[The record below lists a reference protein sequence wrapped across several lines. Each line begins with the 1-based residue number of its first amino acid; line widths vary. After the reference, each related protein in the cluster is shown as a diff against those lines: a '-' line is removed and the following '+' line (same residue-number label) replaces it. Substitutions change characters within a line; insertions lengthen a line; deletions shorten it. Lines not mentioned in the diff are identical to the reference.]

1 MDLGA
6 DSRLDR
12 IKALK
17 PPFPIRPTR
26 FRQRLRN
33 AMEAGLYWTGAA
45 GLYVK
50 AFRARGAAI
59 LGYHSVPDASIQ
71 RWIDPRCAVP
81 LKIFEA
87 QMEFLARRR
96 KVVGMSDLVARLERG
111 ESSEPGT
118 VVITFDDGY
127 RDTFEL
133 AAPVLERHRFPAIVY
148 LPTGSVTRGE
158 NQWIDQLYSTFQFR
172 TNHHLRLDGPDA
184 AHFDLTSEDTVFEAY
199 DSISRRL
206 LATYGSGREALLA
219 QVKAELRPLERPPR
233 LTLNWEEVKDLLR
246 RYRGFEIGVHTREHV
261 DLTSCG
267 EETAR
272 AEIGSSIAD
281 VARELEVKV
290 EHFAYPYARNNAA
303 IREIVADASL
313 RSAVVGE
320 PVSLIRRGTDRFA
333 MPRIEVRSAM
343 TRFRF
348 QTCGAYPDLPL
359 ALLKRS

>member
-1 MDLGA
+1 M
-6 DSRLDR
+6 
-12 IKALK
+12 KALK

-96 KVVGMSDLVARLERG
+96 KVIGMSDLVARLERG

-127 RDTFEL
+127 RDTLEL

-148 LPTGSVTRGE
+148 LSTGNVTRGE
-158 NQWIDQLYSTFQFR
+158 NQWIDQLYSTFQCR

-199 DSISRRL
+199 ESIAGRL
-206 LATYGSGREALLA
+206 LVTSGSERKALLE

-233 LTLNWEEVKDLLR
+233 LTLNWEEVKELLR
-246 RYRGFEIGVHTREHV
+246 RYPRFEIGVHTREHV
-261 DLTSCG
+261 DLTSCA
-267 EETAR
+267 EEEAR
-272 AEIGSSIAD
+272 AELGSSIAD
-281 VARELEVKV
+281 VAREIEVEA
-290 EHFAYPYARNNAA
+290 EHFAYPYARSNARV
-303 IREIVADASL
+303 RELVAAESI
-313 RSAVVGE
+313 RSAVVGA

-348 QTCGAYPDLPL
+348 ETCGAYPDLPL
-359 ALLKRS
+359 ALLGRS